1 MNYELCYE
9 LYYSVVMNYERLRP
23 SIYANVMTFL
33 SRLIIFI
40 FFTLYLLLFIN
51 FLLYYLLIFHLSTSI
66 NILFLRN

>member
-23 SIYANVMTFL
+23 SICANVMTFL

-40 FFTLYLLLFIN
+40 FFYVVLTFI
-51 FLLYYLLIFHLSTSI
+51 Y
-66 NILFLRN
+66 